1 MTNVEAENAP
11 VMQSFESFESVF
23 VRQSM
28 TNEETENAPM
38 MQLVWKVELF
48 KHMSKYDFDYYD

>member
-11 VMQSFESFESVF
+11 VMQRFESFESVF

-48 KHMSKYDFDYYD
+48 KHMSK